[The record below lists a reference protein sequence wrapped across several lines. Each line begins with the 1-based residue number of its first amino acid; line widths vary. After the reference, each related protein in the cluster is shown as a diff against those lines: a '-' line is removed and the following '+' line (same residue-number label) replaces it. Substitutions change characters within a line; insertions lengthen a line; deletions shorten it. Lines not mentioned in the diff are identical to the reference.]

1 MKTLAFNVTHRKISR
16 NTLPQGDGQEGAQ
29 RRDDNGFG
37 CFRAAITLFTTPRQE
52 RPPPLQVLQ
61 EQLLRLQEQ
70 LLLLQEQ
77 LLLQALVPLH
87 PPSPRPQLL
96 AWPASVHGHLWQ
108 LEVQLKLSTIRHFK
122 GHKGQ
127 ALWDG
132 IAVKIQFLY
141 KGKKEK
147 TITITQ
153 SPTAS
158 SPSFA
163 GSSFAGSTFIHV
175 WLSRLLTT
183 ILKEKLS
190 TISSFALKFAHCKM

>member
-1 MKTLAFNVTHRKISR
+1 MKTLAFNVTHRKIST
-16 NTLPQGDGQEGAQ
+16 NTLPHGDGQEGAQ

-37 CFRAAITLFTTPRQE
+37 CFRAAFPLFTTPRQE
-52 RPPPLQVLQ
+52 RPPPLQLLQ
-61 EQLLRLQEQ
+61 ER
-70 LLLLQEQ
+70 LLLLQER
-77 LLLQALVPLH
+77 LLLQALAPLH

-96 AWPASVHGHLWQ
+96 AWPASVHCHLWQ
-108 LEVQLKLSTIRHFK
+108 LEVQLQLSTTRQFQ
-122 GHKGQ
+122 GHIGQ

-132 IAVKIQFLY
+132 IAVKIQFLS
-141 KGKKEK
+141 KGKREK

-175 WLSRLLTT
+175 WLSRLNYSQRETFH
-183 ILKEKLS
+183 ES
-190 TISSFALKFAHCKM
+190 CFALKFAHFNM

>member
-1 MKTLAFNVTHRKISR
+1 MKTLAFNVTHRKIST
-16 NTLPQGDGQEGAQ
+16 NTLPHGDGQEGAQ

-37 CFRAAITLFTTPRQE
+37 CFWAAIPLFTTPRQE
-52 RPPPLQVLQ
+52 RPPPLQV
-61 EQLLRLQEQ
+61 LQEQ

-96 AWPASVHGHLWQ
+96 ASPASVHGHLWQ
-108 LEVQLKLSTIRHFK
+108 LEVQLKLSTTRHFQ
-122 GHKGQ
+122 GHIGQ
-127 ALWDG
+127 ALWNG
-132 IAVKIQFLY
+132 IAVKIQFLCKGE
-141 KGKKEK
+141 KGKTFK
-147 TITITQ
+147 ITQ

-190 TISSFALKFAHCKM
+190 TISSFALKFAHFKM

>member
-1 MKTLAFNVTHRKISR
+1 MKTLAFNFTHRKIST
-16 NTLPQGDGQEGAQ
+16 NTLPHGDGQEGAQ

-37 CFRAAITLFTTPRQE
+37 CFRAAIPLFTTPRQE

-61 EQLLRLQEQ
+61 EQLL
-70 LLLLQEQ
+70 LLQER
-77 LLLQALVPLH
+77 LLLQALAPLH

-96 AWPASVHGHLWQ
+96 AWPASVHCHLWQ
-108 LEVQLKLSTIRHFK
+108 LEVQLQLSTTRQFQ
-122 GHKGQ
+122 GHIGQ

-132 IAVKIQFLY
+132 IAVKIQFLS
-141 KGKKEK
+141 KGKREK

-190 TISSFALKFAHCKM
+190 TISSFALKFSHFKM

>member
-1 MKTLAFNVTHRKISR
+1 MKTLAFNVTHRKIST
-16 NTLPQGDGQEGAQ
+16 NTLPHGDRQEGAQ

-37 CFRAAITLFTTPRQE
+37 CFRAAIPLFTTPRRE

-61 EQLLRLQEQ
+61 EQLL
-70 LLLLQEQ
+70 LLQER
-77 LLLQALVPLH
+77 LLLQALAPLH

-96 AWPASVHGHLWQ
+96 AWPASVHRHLWQ
-108 LEVQLKLSTIRHFK
+108 LEVQLKLSTTKHFQ
-122 GHKGQ
+122 GHLGQ

-132 IAVKIQFLY
+132 IQFLC
-141 KGKKEK
+141 KGKKGK

-175 WLSRLLTT
+175 WLSRLNYSQRV
-183 ILKEKLS
+183 IP
-190 TISSFALKFAHCKM
+190 TISFFALKFAHFKM

>member
-1 MKTLAFNVTHRKISR
+1 MKTLAFNVTHRKIST
-16 NTLPQGDGQEGAQ
+16 NTLPHGDGQEGTQ

-37 CFRAAITLFTTPRQE
+37 CFWAAIPLFTTPRRE
-52 RPPPLQVLQ
+52 RPPPLQL
-61 EQLLRLQEQ
+61 LQEQ

-77 LLLQALVPLH
+77 PLLQALASLH

-108 LEVQLKLSTIRHFK
+108 LEVQLQLSTTRHFL
-122 GHKGQ
+122 GHIGQ

-132 IAVKIQFLY
+132 IQFLC
-141 KGKKEK
+141 KGKKGK

-175 WLSRLLTT
+175 WLSRLLTK

-190 TISSFALKFAHCKM
+190 TISSFALKFAHFKM

>member
-96 AWPASVHGHLWQ
+96 AWPASVHGHL
-108 LEVQLKLSTIRHFK
+108 
-122 GHKGQ
+122 
-127 ALWDG
+127 
-132 IAVKIQFLY
+132 
-141 KGKKEK
+141 
-147 TITITQ
+147 
-153 SPTAS
+153 
-158 SPSFA
+158 
-163 GSSFAGSTFIHV
+163 
-175 WLSRLLTT
+175 
-183 ILKEKLS
+183 
-190 TISSFALKFAHCKM
+190 